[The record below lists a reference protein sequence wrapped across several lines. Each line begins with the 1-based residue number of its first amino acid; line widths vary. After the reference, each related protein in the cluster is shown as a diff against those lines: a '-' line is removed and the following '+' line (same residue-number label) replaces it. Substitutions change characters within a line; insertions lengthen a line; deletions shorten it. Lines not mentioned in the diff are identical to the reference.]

1 MKNAVWRGRF
11 AVLCLACSSVLT
23 MGGCGLSDQQLST
36 IWSQVLTA
44 GLSTIVQ
51 SGLSGLTGTG

>member
-11 AVLCLACSSVLT
+11 AMLGLACCSILT
-23 MGGCGLSDQQLST
+23 MGGCGLSDQQLSS

-44 GLSTIVQ
+44 GLSTIIQ
-51 SGLSGLTGTG
+51 SGLGGITGTG